1 MTTSSQRF
9 SLVKR
14 GIALAV
20 AVLGAILVVLSLT
33 IFGTGASAVLNPVPQ
48 SASTPVSRPEPTTTS
63 PTDTA
68 DPTEVAATTEPGAST
83 PTITPSTPAP
93 PVSTVPLESSD
104 ATGEPAEALEGDA
117 VPEPAPGSV
126 VVAKPVDMASG
137 DDPTATPGFAAMTPD
152 EQANAREWLETQAI
166 TDECMSEKGFD
177 EYNYYAYW
185 NHPEGTPMP
194 VQWIF
199 SIPKSERAAANLAE
213 NGNTGGGADYHWDD
227 AGCWG
232 YAVHMMGN
240 DNKH

>member
-1 MTTSSQRF
+1 MTTSSPKF
-9 SLVKR
+9 SLIKG

-20 AVLGAILVVLSLT
+20 AVCGAVLVVLSLT
-33 IFGTGASAVLNPVPQ
+33 IFGTGASAVLNPTSQ
-48 SASTPVSRPEPTTTS
+48 SAS
-63 PTDTA
+63 A
-68 DPTEVAATTEPGAST
+68 
-83 PTITPSTPAP
+83 
-93 PVSTVPLESSD
+93 PVST
-104 ATGEPAEALEGDA
+104 TGSTGAPSAEPAPTTAPTATTTPTTPTSTVPTEASGATDEPTGALDEDA

-126 VVAKPVDMASG
+126 VVAKPVDPTTG
-137 DDPTATPGFAAMTPD
+137 DDPTASPGFAAMTPD

-166 TDECMSEKGFD
+166 TDACMSEKGFD
-177 EYNYYAYW
+177 EYTYYAYW

-194 VQWIF
+194 VQWTY

-213 NGNTGGGADYHWDD
+213 NGSTGGGADYHWDD